1 MTREEMVKEYRACGK
16 RLEII
21 RSQLNDKVKETGSYN
36 VCEDA
41 RKEFDLL
48 TQRIKELEKLMH
60 PREEF

>member
-16 RLEII
+16 RLEIL
-21 RSQLNDKVKETGSYN
+21 RSQMNDKVKETGSYN

-48 TQRIKELEKLMH
+48 AQRIKELEKLIH
-60 PREEF
+60 PRKEF